1 LLVVSLGPV
10 EGALATS
17 LPIPAGSLLGP
28 TAESSLSQ
36 PFAAIPAAAKNSTG
50 KSIRFIII
58 SFLDCVCESLLRS
71 ASLMPAF
78 KSFSLAGYHVHL
90 SQKLSVLEVCCPA
103 FAT

>member
-58 SFLDCVCESLLRS
+58 SFLDCMCESLLRS

-78 KSFSLAGYHVHL
+78 KSFSLAGYHVYL
-90 SQKLSVLEVCCPA
+90 SQKLPVLEVCCPA